1 MKHTKREW
9 IPLYNFLDR
18 ARLTAHLSEMA
29 AQGWLLTSISSWS
42 WKYRRTEP
50 RKLKFAVTFFA
61 GAGRFSPAPAPG
73 LDTFRDYCA
82 QAGWQV
88 AASMDQVQVF
98 YNEDENAVPLETDS
112 ALELANIQKSIGGP
126 LKKSYLALLVL
137 SLFQLGFGLWRLVRD
152 PVDNIGNSSFLLSAG
167 AYLPLSVLVLWG
179 LLAYRRWL
187 RKAGAA
193 AETGAPLPDLPSAKW
208 LSILTMVWS
217 ALLVLASFAT
227 VSRSAGMVLLLV
239 GMLVFYL
246 LVGVLANLVRK
257 GLQRLRCP
265 AWGNFLAII
274 ALAILLTVGAL
285 AGLMA
290 LVIGNTGTDLF
301 ADHPAAETYTYQ
313 GITWSVYHDP
323 IPLRIEDLT
332 EVDYDRWSTEAR
344 ADTSFLGSHGEYRQD
359 ARLGE
364 GQWPELRYDIV
375 TVKVPFLYDLCKQ
388 DFIDWVARDN
398 DQIPAEY
405 QEEYRSVD
413 PSPWGAEEVLQVSI
427 GDEAVNQYL
436 LCWPDRLAEVHIPW
450 DWDLTAEQMAII
462 GEKLAA
468 G

>member
-18 ARLTAHLSEMA
+18 TRLTAHLSEMA

-50 RKLKFAVTFFA
+50 RKLKFAVTLFA
-61 GAGRFSPAPAPG
+61 GAGRVSPAPAPG

-152 PVDNIGNSSFLLSAG
+152 PVDNIGNSSSLLSTG
-167 AYLPLSVLVLWG
+167 AYLPLSVLILWG

-227 VSRSAGMVLLLV
+227 VSRSAGMVLSGLGQLPRHHRPRHTSD
-239 GMLVFYL
+239 GRRSGRTDGPGDRQYRYESLRGPSGGGDL
-246 LVGVLANLVRK
+246 HLPGHHLVR
-257 GLQRLRCP
+257 LPRPHPP
-265 AWGNFLAII
+265 A
-274 ALAILLTVGAL
+274 
-285 AGLMA
+285 
-290 LVIGNTGTDLF
+290 
-301 ADHPAAETYTYQ
+301 
-313 GITWSVYHDP
+313 
-323 IPLRIEDLT
+323 
-332 EVDYDRWSTEAR
+332 DR
-344 ADTSFLGSHGEYRQD
+344 GS
-359 ARLGE
+359 
-364 GQWPELRYDIV
+364 
-375 TVKVPFLYDLCKQ
+375 
-388 DFIDWVARDN
+388 
-398 DQIPAEY
+398 
-405 QEEYRSVD
+405 
-413 PSPWGAEEVLQVSI
+413 
-427 GDEAVNQYL
+427 
-436 LCWPDRLAEVHIPW
+436 DR
-450 DWDLTAEQMAII
+450 
-462 GEKLAA
+462 G
-468 G
+468 

>member
-18 ARLTAHLSEMA
+18 TRLTAHLSEMA

-61 GAGRFSPAPAPG
+61 GAGQFSPAPAPG

-152 PVDNIGNSSFLLSAG
+152 PVDNIGNSSSLLSTG
-167 AYLPLSVLVLWG
+167 AYLPLSVLILWG

-285 AGLMA
+285 VGLMA
-290 LVIGNTGTDLF
+290 LVIGNTGTNLF
-301 ADHPAAETYTYQ
+301 ADHPAAETYTY
-313 GITWSVYHDP
+313 
-323 IPLRIEDLT
+323 
-332 EVDYDRWSTEAR
+332 
-344 ADTSFLGSHGEYRQD
+344 
-359 ARLGE
+359 
-364 GQWPELRYDIV
+364 
-375 TVKVPFLYDLCKQ
+375 
-388 DFIDWVARDN
+388 
-398 DQIPAEY
+398 
-405 QEEYRSVD
+405 
-413 PSPWGAEEVLQVSI
+413 
-427 GDEAVNQYL
+427 
-436 LCWPDRLAEVHIPW
+436 
-450 DWDLTAEQMAII
+450 
-462 GEKLAA
+462 
-468 G
+468 

>member
-18 ARLTAHLSEMA
+18 TRLTAHLSEMA
-29 AQGWLLTSISSWS
+29 ARGWLLTSISSWS

-50 RKLKFAVTFFA
+50 LKFAVTFFA

-137 SLFQLGFGLWRLVRD
+137 SLFQLGFGLWRLVQD
-152 PVDNIGNSSFLLSAG
+152 PVDNIGNSSSLLSAG

-193 AETGAPLPDLPSAKW
+193 AETGAPLPDMPSAKW

-239 GMLVFYL
+239 QSDTGMKI
-246 LVGVLANLVRK
+246 LASCV
-257 GLQRLRCP
+257 
-265 AWGNFLAII
+265 
-274 ALAILLTVGAL
+274 
-285 AGLMA
+285 
-290 LVIGNTGTDLF
+290 
-301 ADHPAAETYTYQ
+301 Y
-313 GITWSVYHDP
+313 GISMIFMMTMSSVYHAM
-323 IPLRIEDLT
+323 RSGST
-332 EVDYDRWSTEAR
+332 AKRVCRRFDY
-344 ADTSFLGSHGEYRQD
+344 
-359 ARLGE
+359 
-364 GQWPELRYDIV
+364 
-375 TVKVPFLYDLCKQ
+375 
-388 DFIDWVARDN
+388 
-398 DQIPAEY
+398 
-405 QEEYRSVD
+405 
-413 PSPWGAEEVLQVSI
+413 VSI
-427 GDEAVNQYL
+427 YL
-436 LCWPDRLAEVHIPW
+436 L
-450 DWDLTAEQMAII
+450 I
-462 GEKLAA
+462 GGTPRCFWCIWA
-468 G
+468 GRWVSRCFACSGA

>member
-1 MKHTKREW
+1 M
-9 IPLYNFLDR
+9 R
-18 ARLTAHLSEMA
+18 AASIVNQECLNRLRSVRKARFRAMNEPPHLTLAEE
-29 AQGWLLTSISSWS
+29 I
-42 WKYRRTEP
+42 
-50 RKLKFAVTFFA
+50 FNAVSHGA
-61 GAGRFSPAPAPG
+61 GA
-73 LDTFRDYCA
+73 L
-82 QAGWQV
+82 V
-88 AASMDQVQVF
+88 AV
-98 YNEDENAVPLETDS
+98 
-112 ALELANIQKSIGGP
+112 
-126 LKKSYLALLVL
+126 
-137 SLFQLGFGLWRLVRD
+137 
-152 PVDNIGNSSFLLSAG
+152 
-167 AYLPLSVLVLWG
+167 
-179 LLAYRRWL
+179 
-187 RKAGAA
+187 
-193 AETGAPLPDLPSAKW
+193 
-208 LSILTMVWS
+208 
-217 ALLVLASFAT
+217 
-227 VSRSAGMVLLLV
+227 AGMVLLLV

-285 AGLMA
+285 VGLMA
-290 LVIGNTGTDLF
+290 LVIGNTGTNLF

-344 ADTSFLGSHGEYRQD
+344 VDTSFLGSHGEYRQD

-375 TVKVPFLYDLCKQ
+375 IVKVPVLYDLCKQ

-398 DQIPAEY
+398 DQIPVEY
-405 QEEYRSVD
+405 REEYRSVD
-413 PSPWGAEEVLQVSI
+413 PSPWGAEEVLQVYI

-450 DWDLTAEQMAII
+450 DWDLTAEQMALI